1 MTENNDKN
9 NLKLIAVF
17 RLLALFNL
25 FTFSFTCSDAY
36 HAILHLPVSSK
47 IRELEK
53 SLQTCCIEANLS
65 SKSRNKSADFET
77 I

>member
-9 NLKLIAVF
+9 NLKLKAVF
-17 RLLALFNL
+17 RLLALFVYIQLYL
-25 FTFSFTCSDAY
+25 FRRSSRN
-36 HAILHLPVSSK
+36 LHLPVSSK

-53 SLQTCCIEANLS
+53 SLQTCWIEANLS
-65 SKSRNKSADFET
+65 SKSHNKSADFET